1 MLFVAAQ
8 EAVALAAQETAVQ
21 AAREEVL
28 RQQAETRKLLAGTK
42 LPITIVFNLPNI
54 ALYFMRCTT
63 LSLFYRKP

>member
-8 EAVALAAQETAVQ
+8 EAVALAVQ

-54 ALYFMRCTT
+54 ALYFMWSTT